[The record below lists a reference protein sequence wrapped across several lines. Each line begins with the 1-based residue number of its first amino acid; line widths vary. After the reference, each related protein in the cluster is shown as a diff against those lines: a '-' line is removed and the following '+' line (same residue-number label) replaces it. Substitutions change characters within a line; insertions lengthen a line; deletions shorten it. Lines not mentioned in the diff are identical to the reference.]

1 MQNCPAAT
9 IGKGYSLYSELS
21 GRHYRKGKILL
32 GRPQSVFPFAKGK
45 IPVGFALKSVTF
57 DYMGCASS
65 LPNRSHSK
73 HTHTTMKVGPPTSGT
88 RLFYVG

>member
-45 IPVGFALKSVTF
+45 IPVGFALNSVIF
-57 DYMGCASS
+57 DYMGWPEI
-65 LPNRSHSK
+65 LKTKN
-73 HTHTTMKVGPPTSGT
+73 VGSPRDGHRQTPHKAA
-88 RLFYVG
+88 